1 MSHEPSDWRQ
11 RNKWLWA
18 KTDGRCA
25 YCGTRF
31 ASYAEMTDDHVVP
44 RSRGGSHSR
53 TNRLPCCRS
62 CNAVKG
68 PRPVAYLRD
77 ALQRRLHGRPAFTA
91 EQMAYL
97 EAAGFTFPAET
108 RFEFYW
114 EKLGYSL
121 DEGANG

>member
-1 MSHEPSDWRQ
+1 M
-11 RNKWLWA
+11 
-18 KTDGRCA
+18 
-25 YCGTRF
+25 
-31 ASYAEMTDDHVVP
+31 
-44 RSRGGSHSR
+44 
-53 TNRLPCCRS
+53 
-62 CNAVKG
+62 
-68 PRPVAYLRD
+68 RD